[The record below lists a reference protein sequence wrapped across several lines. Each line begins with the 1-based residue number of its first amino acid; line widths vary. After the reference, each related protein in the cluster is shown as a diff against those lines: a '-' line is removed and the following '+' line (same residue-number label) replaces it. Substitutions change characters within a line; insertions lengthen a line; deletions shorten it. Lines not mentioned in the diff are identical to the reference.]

1 MRRVRR
7 EQGCEA
13 EVITS
18 RIQINRRVREA
29 HVATAL
35 QSGNPGA
42 VCICKSEERWR
53 RGSALNID
61 RSSTYKVRRPQL
73 ELRLQ
78 GP

>member
-7 EQGCEA
+7 EQGREA
-13 EVITS
+13 ELITS

-29 HVATAL
+29 HMATAL
-35 QSGNPGA
+35 QSSDPGA
-42 VCICKSEERWR
+42 VCIYKSKERWR
-53 RGSALNID
+53 RGSALNTD
-61 RSSTYKVRRPQL
+61 RSSTYKVCQPQR